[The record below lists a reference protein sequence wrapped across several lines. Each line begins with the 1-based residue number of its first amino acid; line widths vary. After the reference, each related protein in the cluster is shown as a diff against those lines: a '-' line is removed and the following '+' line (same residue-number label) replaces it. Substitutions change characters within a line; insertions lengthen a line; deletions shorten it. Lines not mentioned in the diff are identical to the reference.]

1 VSVGAESLTLLC
13 PKKATPSVCNWGESI
28 RLAVDALG
36 VDKVKA
42 FLTMLGVMIGSA
54 SIVLVVTIASTGKAY
69 VVGQIEGIGANLAY
83 AQIDRNDLPVV
94 LDDELSPGDLTA
106 LRKSMPTVHAAAGT
120 YDIPFDFRLRNKVVR
135 ARLVGVTEEFQK
147 IRNLSMTSGRY
158 FDTEDFVSRAK
169 VCLVTERMAAVFG
182 HERALGHAMQLEHL
196 RCTVIG
202 VFKEGV
208 PTFGQSEIQDETVLV
223 PFPLIKTITGE
234 DFFQVVYVQ
243 AASSDEVPA
252 VTAEMARVLHS
263 RHRKGARYHV
273 QNLSSVLSTV
283 HSVSLG
289 MSLVL
294 MAVAVLALITA
305 GAGIMNIMFVNVA
318 QRTHEI
324 GIRKAL
330 GARTAEIRLQF
341 VLEAVF
347 ISFGGAIIGVALALA
362 LIWFATGLVE
372 GGVPLSVSWIAVL
385 LALLLST
392 GVGVLFGYRPANAA
406 AQLNPVEAL
415 RVE

>member
-1 VSVGAESLTLLC
+1 MMHWE
-13 PKKATPSVCNWGESI
+13 ESI
-28 RLAVDALG
+28 RLALDALG

-69 VVGQIEGIGANLAY
+69 VVGQIEGIGANLTY
-83 AQIDRNDLPVV
+83 AALDRNGVPTVPG
-94 LDDELSPGDLTA
+94 DEISPGDLA
-106 LRKSMPTVHAAAGT
+106 AVKQSLPMVSFAAGT
-120 YDIPFDFRLRNKVVR
+120 YDIPFDFKLHSKVIR
-135 ARLVGVTEEFQK
+135 ARLVGVTEEFQQ
-147 IRNLSMTSGRY
+147 IRNLSMVSGRY
-158 FDTEDFVSRAK
+158 FDAEDFVTRAK
-169 VCLVTERMAAVFG
+169 VCLVTEHIAHDVFG
-182 HERALGHAMQLEHL
+182 YEQATGHPLQLEHV

-234 DFFQVVYVQ
+234 DFFQVLYAQ
-243 AASSDEVPA
+243 ANSSDEVPV
-252 VTAEMARVLHS
+252 VTSGMEHLLHG
-263 RHRKGARYHV
+263 RHRNAARYSV
-273 QNLSSVLSTV
+273 QNLSSVLETV

-294 MAVAVLALITA
+294 VAVAILTLITA
-305 GAGIMNIMFVNVA
+305 GTGIMNIMFVNVA

-341 VLEAVF
+341 VLEAAF
-347 ISFGGAIIGVALALA
+347 ISLAGAIIGVAIALG
-362 LIWFATGLVE
+362 LIWFATSLAE
-372 GGVPLSVSWIAVL
+372 GEVPLSISWSAVS

-392 GVGVLFGYRPANAA
+392 AIGVLFGYRPANVA
-406 AQLNPVEAL
+406 AQMNPVEAL